1 MKDTRYYY
9 ECLTK
14 CQMGYMAPDQR
25 RENWDEDGVPGMVL
39 HERTFLPQM
48 GRKPADILCTEEPI
62 ATRYTEAKPRNF
74 TKVDLRTGDRKQINA
89 PTVIKF
95 RLLDADEVDNST
107 RKAARFMRLRDC
119 DLEKTDKVLDAV
131 S

>member
-9 ECLTK
+9 ECVTK
-14 CQMGYMAPDQR
+14 CQVGYMAPDQR
-25 RENWDEDGVPGMVL
+25 RENWGEDGVPGMVL

-48 GRKPADILCTEEPI
+48 GKKPADILCTAEPI
-62 ATRYTEAKPRNF
+62 AQRYTEQIDRTFPK
-74 TKVDLRTGDRKQINA
+74 KDLRTGETRMINA

-107 RKAARFMRLRDC
+107 RKAARFMTLRDC
-119 DLEKTDKVLDAV
+119 DLAKTDKEVVND
-131 S
+131 